1 MVETLR
7 RKGKP
12 TRRCKMPRR
21 GQSRRGGSP
30 RNPGRMAGGWDRRQ
44 GQVEDRPVM
53 LYVQDM
59 SNRDPVAE
67 WF

>member
-1 MVETLR
+1 
-7 RKGKP
+7 
-12 TRRCKMPRR
+12 MPRR